1 MIRKGQKIHGPDE
14 QGYEALVDLAP
25 GYTVR
30 SADFKA
36 FGGAPD
42 PEPGLKMPE
51 WLYRALQA
59 RFNA

>member
-14 QGYEALVDLAP
+14 QGYEAINDIPP
-25 GYTVR
+25 GYVVH
-30 SADFKA
+30 SQDFKA
-36 FGGAPD
+36 FGGAPE
-42 PEPGLKMPE
+42 PEPGVKMPD